1 MQLNVTSIVL
11 DIIILAMKSLELTI
25 YGIILIF
32 LFIEDLDL
40 VYIRMKIFFDKNNNP
55 LINTSCKG
63 HLSPWPFDDLD
74 ML

>member
-40 VYIRMKIFFDKNNNP
+40 VYIRMKY
-55 LINTSCKG
+55 L
-63 HLSPWPFDDLD
+63 LWQE
-74 ML
+74 

>member
-25 YGIILIF
+25 CGIILIF

-40 VYIRMKIFFDKNNNP
+40 VYIRMKY
-55 LINTSCKG
+55 L
-63 HLSPWPFDDLD
+63 L
-74 ML
+74 